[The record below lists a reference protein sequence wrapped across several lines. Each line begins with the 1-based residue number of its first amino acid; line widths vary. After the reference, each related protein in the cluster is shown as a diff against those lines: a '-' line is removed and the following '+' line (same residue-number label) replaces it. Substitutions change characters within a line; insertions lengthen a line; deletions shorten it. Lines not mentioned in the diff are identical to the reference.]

1 MCTPSYASHRKAD
14 HCESVSAPTPPP
26 ADLIRASPR
35 IAIMRLRSLL
45 LPTVAAIVVAAVALL
60 ARHQAPGQASKAP
73 TSTAV
78 QAGHVTVAISNY
90 AFVPKTI
97 AVKAGT
103 RVSFTNHDATAHT
116 ATADHGGFDTGTVDP
131 HALRTI
137 DFTHP
142 GTFTYHCAF
151 HAFMTAT
158 ITVKP

>member
-1 MCTPSYASHRKAD
+1 
-14 HCESVSAPTPPP
+14 
-26 ADLIRASPR
+26 
-35 IAIMRLRSLL
+35 MRLRSLL
-45 LPTVAAIVVAAVALL
+45 LPAVAAIVVAVVGLL
-60 ARHQAPGQASKAP
+60 ARHQAPRHVSKAP
-73 TSTAV
+73 VSTAV

-90 AFVPKTI
+90 AFVPETL
-97 AVKAGT
+97 AVKTGT

-116 ATADHGGFDTGTVDP
+116 ATADHSGFDTGTVNP
-131 HALRTI
+131 RATRTV

>member
-1 MCTPSYASHRKAD
+1 
-14 HCESVSAPTPPP
+14 
-26 ADLIRASPR
+26 
-35 IAIMRLRSLL
+35 MRLRSLL

-60 ARHQAPGQASKAP
+60 ARHQAPGQASKAS

-90 AFVPKTI
+90 AFVPRRSPSRPERASASPTTTRPPTPPPPTT
-97 AVKAGT
+97 AG
-103 RVSFTNHDATAHT
+103 SIL
-116 ATADHGGFDTGTVDP
+116 GPSIP

-158 ITVKP
+158 ITVTP